1 MPKLAFM
8 YALIAVL
15 AWGLAPVFD
24 KFLARE
30 LSPWTIVLVRSFVAM
45 IIIAIYAISAGA
57 LTELRE
63 LPDKSAPLWMIV
75 GGVLASALLGS
86 LIGQLAYYYAMAGAD
101 ASRVVPITSTY
112 PLIAAVAAIAIYR
125 EPLTP
130 HKVAGALLI
139 VAGVILVSG
148 VLNPQVR

>member
-30 LSPWTIVLVRSFVAM
+30 LSPWTIVLLRSFVAM
-45 IIIAIYAISAGA
+45 IVIAIYAISAGA
-57 LTELRE
+57 LTEVRE
-63 LPDKSAPLWMIV
+63 LSDKSVPLWMIV

-86 LIGQLAYYYAMAGAD
+86 LIGQLAYYYAMSGAD

-125 EPLTP
+125 EPVTP
-130 HKVAGALLI
+130 HKILGALLI

-148 VLNPQVR
+148 VLNPQVE